1 MKIYFYPCT
10 LDYFLSDNSDLK
22 SVLTDRNA
30 GLPSVTKV
38 DEQVIDS
45 PDGLEAL
52 PELCQRKA
60 LPFVVL
66 FEDAFHFDDDNRNDV
81 PVTSFSQSIYVMRMA
96 SPTAPSRPLENQ
108 CLADVVRIRAL
119 LLARLG
125 AGDPQVQN
133 WNRRPKRD
141 FVRGASNYVGW
152 RLKLDFTEDDDWTI
166 HEQE

>member
-1 MKIYFYPCT
+1 MLTIEY
-10 LDYFLSDNSDLK
+10 LK
-22 SVLTDRNA
+22 TVLTDPEA
-30 GLPSVTKV
+30 GLPSVTDAEK
-38 DEQVIDS
+38 QVVDS

-52 PELCQRKA
+52 PELCQHKA

-66 FEDAFHFDDDNRNDV
+66 FEDVFHFDDDDRNDV

-96 SPTAPSRPLENQ
+96 SGTAPSRPLENQ
-108 CLADVVRIRAL
+108 CLADVTRIRAL

-125 AGDPQVQN
+125 KGDAEIQG

-152 RLKLDFTEDDDWTI
+152 RLKIDFTENDDWTI

>member
-1 MKIYFYPCT
+1 MLTI
-10 LDYFLSDNSDLK
+10 DYLK
-22 SVLTDRNA
+22 AVLTAPEAN
-30 GLPSVTKV
+30 LPAVTNV
-38 DEQVIDS
+38 EEQVIDS

-52 PELCQRKA
+52 PELCQHKS

-66 FEDAFHFDDDNRNDV
+66 FEDAFHFDDDDYNDV
-81 PVTSFSQSIYVMRMA
+81 PVTRFAQSIYVMRMA
-96 SPTAPSRPLENQ
+96 DASKPSRPLENQ

-125 AGDPQVQN
+125 AGDPEMQG

-141 FVRGASNYVGW
+141 FVRGAANYVGW
-152 RLKLDFTEDDDWTI
+152 RLKLDFTENDDWTI

>member
-1 MKIYFYPCT
+1 MLNI
-10 LDYFLSDNSDLK
+10 DYLK
-22 SVLTDRNA
+22 AVLTDPQA
-30 GLPSVTKV
+30 GLPSVTNV
-38 DEQVIDS
+38 DEQVVDS
-45 PDGLEAL
+45 PDGLEGL

-66 FEDAFHFDDDNRNDV
+66 FEDVFHFDDDDRNDE
-81 PVTSFSQSIYVMRMA
+81 PVTSFAQSIFVMRMA
-96 SPTAPSRPLENQ
+96 DASKPSRPLENQ

-119 LLARLG
+119 LLARMG
-125 AGDPQVQN
+125 AGDIEIQG

-152 RLKLDFTEDDDWTI
+152 RLKLEFTENDDWTI

>member
-1 MKIYFYPCT
+1 MLTIEY
-10 LDYFLSDNSDLK
+10 LK
-22 SVLTDRNA
+22 SLLTDRSA

-52 PELCQRKA
+52 PELSKRKA

-66 FEDAFHFDDDNRNDV
+66 FEDVFHFDDDNRNDV

-96 SPTAPSRPLENQ
+96 SATSPSRPLENQ

-133 WNRRPKRD
+133 WNRCPKRD
-141 FVRGASNYVGW
+141 FVRGAANYVGW
-152 RLKLDFTEDDDWTI
+152 RLKLDFTENDDWTI

>member
-1 MKIYFYPCT
+1 MLTIEY
-10 LDYFLSDNSDLK
+10 LK
-22 SVLTDRNA
+22 SVLTDPNA
-30 GLPSVTKV
+30 GLPSVTDV

-66 FEDAFHFDDDNRNDV
+66 FEDVFHFDDDDRNDV
-81 PVTSFSQSIYVMRMA
+81 PVTTFAQSIYVMRMA
-96 SPTAPSRPLENQ
+96 SGGTPSRTLENQ

-119 LLARLG
+119 LLARQG
-125 AGDPQVQN
+125 AGDQQIKG

-141 FVRGASNYVGW
+141 FVRGASDYVGW
-152 RLKLDFTEDDDWTI
+152 RLKLEFTEDDDWTI

>member
-1 MKIYFYPCT
+1 MLTIEY
-10 LDYFLSDNSDLK
+10 LK
-22 SVLTDRNA
+22 SVLTDPNA
-30 GLPSVTKV
+30 GLPSVTDV

-66 FEDAFHFDDDNRNDV
+66 FEDVFHFDDDDRNDV
-81 PVTSFSQSIYVMRMA
+81 PVTTFAQSIYVMRMA
-96 SPTAPSRPLENQ
+96 SGGTPSRPLENQ

-119 LLARLG
+119 LLARQG
-125 AGDPQVQN
+125 AGDQQIKG

-141 FVRGASNYVGW
+141 FVRGASDYVGW
-152 RLKLDFTEDDDWTI
+152 RLKLEFTENDDWTI